1 MSGIRAHYANIICHG
16 HSALK
21 RSTDQAP
28 WGEGYLLFS
37 VKLQVWHGTVN
48 IEQIVKMVLSL
59 CVIKES
65 QIRISDIVD
74 YDQEKHL
81 MYDKLFKKLSLTL

>member
-1 MSGIRAHYANIICHG
+1 M
-16 HSALK
+16 
-21 RSTDQAP
+21 
-28 WGEGYLLFS
+28 
-37 VKLQVWHGTVN
+37 N
-48 IEQIVKMVLSL
+48 IEQIVKMVLSF

-65 QIRISDIVD
+65 KIKISDIVD